1 MTPADC
7 QHARRT
13 LEDLLDGYLPAE
25 SARATEAHLVAC
37 AACAREREGL
47 LALRAALRE
56 LPVPEMRPGFADEA
70 LAAAAARGG
79 AVMHLPQ
86 ARERSPAHRWFAKPR
101 RDTWF
106 GAILGAAAAAALVV
120 MLWGVP
126 EHNPEPEAVAPFRI
140 ALFEPREIGVAIE
153 ATEAMPGATLT
164 ISLEGGIDLVGFGE
178 RRELSWQA
186 DLDPGTNMLSL
197 PIIAHSL
204 ENGVLTARVDH
215 GAGTKLISVRV
226 EVEDPA
232 RNLR

>member
-7 QHARRT
+7 QHARRR

-37 AACAREREGL
+37 AACAREYEGL

-56 LPVPEMRPGFADEA
+56 LPVPELRSGFADEA
-70 LAAAAARGG
+70 LAAAVARGG
-79 AVMHLPQ
+79 AGARLPQ
-86 ARERSPAHRWFAKPR
+86 ARERPPVQGWFAKTR
-101 RDTWF
+101 QEAWF
-106 GAILGAAAAAALVV
+106 GAVLGVAAAAALVV
-120 MLWGVP
+120 MLWGVT
-126 EHNPEPEAVAPFRI
+126 ERSPEPEAVAPFRI

-164 ISLEGGIDLVGFGE
+164 ISLEGGIDLVGFGD

-186 DLDPGTNMLSL
+186 DLDSGTNMLSL

-204 ENGVLTARVDH
+204 ESGMLTARVDH

-226 EVEDPA
+226 EIEDPA
-232 RNLR
+232 RTHR